1 MAATRRTAQASPKQ
15 ASRKKAAEKP
25 PAAGSD
31 APANSSANG
40 AANGN
45 GNGGAA
51 GTIRRRNVEKILKAA
66 ESVFAKK
73 GFAGASTAEIARK
86 AGVPKANLHYYFRTK
101 QDLYAS
107 VLDAIL
113 EVWLDALSEELTPEA
128 EPATALGNY
137 IARKMAASRDAPEP
151 SRLWAIEVIGGA
163 RHVQPFLRQRLRRLV
178 KEKSAVIEGWIAA
191 GKLKPVDPAHLLFM
205 IWATTQTYADFAAQI
220 GAVLDRKTLDDSVF
234 SAATKT
240 VTDIVLN
247 GTGALPARSTP
258 ARAAPR
264 AKAAR
269 KG

>member
-1 MAATRRTAQASPKQ
+1 MAARRKTAQASREP
-15 ASRKKAAEKP
+15 ASRKKTAEKP

-31 APANSSANG
+31 APAAP
-40 AANGN
+40 AANG
-45 GNGGAA
+45 GNGSAA
-51 GTIRRRNVEKILKAA
+51 GAIRRRNVGKILKAA

-113 EVWLDALSEELTPEA
+113 DVWLDALTEEITAEA
-128 EPATALGNY
+128 DPATAFGNY

-151 SRLWAIEVIGGA
+151 SRLWAIEVIGGG
-163 RHVQPFLRQRLRRLV
+163 RHVQPFLRNRLRRLV

-205 IWATTQTYADFAAQI
+205 LWATTQTYADFAAQI
-220 GAVLDRKTLDDSVF
+220 AAVLDRKSLDDGVF
-234 SAATKT
+234 AAATKT

-247 GTGALPARSTP
+247 GTGALPA
-258 ARAAPR
+258 PR
-264 AKAAR
+264 AKPPR
-269 KG
+269 KS

>member
-25 PAAGSD
+25 PAAGSAD
-31 APANSSANG
+31 APANG
-40 AANGN
+40 AAN

-113 EVWLDALSEELTPEA
+113 DVWLDALSEELTPEA

-247 GTGALPARSTP
+247 GTGALPART
-258 ARAAPR
+258 
-264 AKAAR
+264 KASR

>member
-1 MAATRRTAQASPKQ
+1 MAAKRKTTQ
-15 ASRKKAAEKP
+15 ASRKKAA
-25 PAAGSD
+25 AG
-31 APANSSANG
+31 NSEPTATG
-40 AANGN
+40 AANGPANGPAN
-45 GNGGAA
+45 GNGGNA
-51 GTIRRRNVEKILKAA
+51 GAIRRRNVEKILKAA

-113 EVWLDALSEELTPEA
+113 EVWLDALTEELTAEA
-128 EPATALGNY
+128 DPATALGNY
-137 IARKMAASRDAPEP
+137 IARKMRASRDAPEP

-205 IWATTQTYADFAAQI
+205 LWATTQTYADFAAQI
-220 GAVLDRKTLDDSVF
+220 AAVLDRKSLDDSVF
-234 SAATKT
+234 AAATKT

-247 GTGALPARSTP
+247 GTGAQSVRPLPS
-258 ARAAPR
+258 PR
-264 AKAAR
+264 AKTPR

>member
-1 MAATRRTAQASPKQ
+1 MAATRKTVQASRDTASRDT
-15 ASRKKAAEKP
+15 ASRKKKAAADKP
-25 PAAGSD
+25 PAGSD
-31 APANSSANG
+31 A
-40 AANGN
+40 AAAPVTGGGN
-45 GNGGAA
+45 GNAGA
-51 GTIRRRNVEKILKAA
+51 IRRRNVEKILKAA

-113 EVWLDALSEELTPEA
+113 EVWLDALSEEVTAEA
-128 EPATALGNY
+128 DPATALGNY

-163 RHVQPFLRQRLRRLV
+163 RHVQPFLRNRLRRLV

-191 GKLKPVDPAHLLFM
+191 GKLKPVDPVHLLFM
-205 IWATTQTYADFAAQI
+205 LWATTQTYADFAAQI
-220 GAVLDRKTLDDSVF
+220 AAVLDRKSLDDSVF
-234 SAATKT
+234 AAATRT

-247 GTGALPARSTP
+247 GTGALPA
-258 ARAAPR
+258 PR
-264 AKAAR
+264 VKAAR

>member
-1 MAATRRTAQASPKQ
+1 MAARRKTA
-15 ASRKKAAEKP
+15 
-25 PAAGSD
+25 PAAKRKSGSEKGQD
-31 APANSSANG
+31 GGVGTPQGNSLSGTNGSPAG
-40 AANGN
+40 A
-45 GNGGAA
+45 
-51 GTIRRRNVEKILKAA
+51 IRRRNVEKILQAA

-113 EVWLDALSEELTPEA
+113 EVWLDALDEEVVAEA
-128 EPATALGNY
+128 DPAIALGNY

-163 RHVQPFLRQRLRRLV
+163 RHVQPFLRNRLRRLV

-220 GAVLDRKTLDDSVF
+220 AAVLDKKSLDDSVF
-234 SAATKT
+234 AAATRT
-240 VTDIVLN
+240 VTDLVLN
-247 GTGALPARSTP
+247 GTGARPARVK
-258 ARAAPR
+258 APR
-264 AKAAR
+264 KA
-269 KG
+269 